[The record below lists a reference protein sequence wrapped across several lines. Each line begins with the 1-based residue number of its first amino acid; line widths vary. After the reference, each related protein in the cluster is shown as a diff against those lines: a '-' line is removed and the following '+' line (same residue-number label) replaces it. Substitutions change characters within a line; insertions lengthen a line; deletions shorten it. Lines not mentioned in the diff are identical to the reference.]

1 MPVSREDV
9 RNGFRFI
16 LGREPEN
23 HLTLLKYMLFPS
35 VESFRSH
42 LIGSDEFQGKLKWPV
57 MVFQGQVQD
66 ANTHPFASV
75 DRPATAFIH
84 LQKVGGTTF
93 RSLLAPN
100 FEKNRVCQVLENK
113 LHLLSL
119 AELAWFDLFSG
130 HFDYASTELI
140 QRRRVRTLAFF
151 REPRQRLVSF
161 YRFIRSH
168 PPVDEFAN
176 SRSVELANTLG
187 AEEFFEHPEIRAAPE
202 VFNHYL
208 LAFGMSSYE
217 IERAGPLDVKA
228 VTPQVLDRAKQNVR
242 GLTGIGLTERFDESV
257 ETLFEALGFRVPRRI
272 TPLHVTDRLGKTDAR
287 FSKVEPVAMTPRLDA
302 ALDDLVKFDEE
313 LYRVAVAEFERRRR
327 PAAQTRVSAVV
338 T

>member
-35 VESFRSH
+35 VEAFRSH
-42 LIGSDEFQGKLKWPV
+42 LLHSEEFQGKLKWPV
-57 MVFQGQVQD
+57 VVFQGQVQD
-66 ANTHPFASV
+66 ANTHPFASR
-75 DRPATAFIH
+75 DRPATVFVH

-93 RSLLAPN
+93 RSLLEPN
-100 FEKNRVCQVLENK
+100 FEKNRICQVLENK

-130 HFDYASTELI
+130 HFDYASIEFI

-168 PPVDEFAN
+168 PPIDEFEN
-176 SRSVELANTLG
+176 SRSVELANRLT
-187 AEEFFEHPEIRAAPE
+187 AEEFFEHPEMRAAPE

-208 LAFGMSSYE
+208 RTFGMSSYE
-217 IERAGPLDVKA
+217 IEQAPPLDA
-228 VTPQVLDRAKQNVR
+228 NSITPQILERAKQNVR
-242 GLTGIGLTERFDESV
+242 ALTGIGLTERFDESV
-257 ETLFEALGFRVPRRI
+257 EILFERLGFPVPRRI
-272 TPLHVTDRLGKTDAR
+272 TPLHVTDRLTKTDTR
-287 FSKVEPVAMTPRLDA
+287 FSKVEPVAMTPRLGA

-313 LYRVAVAEFERRRR
+313 LYKIAVAEFERRRQS
-327 PAAQTRVSAVV
+327 AAHSV
-338 T
+338 